1 VTTHQHALTVA
12 FVGAYKSPPAAS
24 LLDLSVDSAPRGRY
38 RAALIL
44 VLLFVLK
51 IHYVSRVIIFSF
63 AVDVVALMWR
73 VWRPSFGIGARSA
86 GTRASGRCSPSGAG
100 SGGRRLAKEVR
111 DNILRLRRLSGDR
124 QRLGGTIVRS
134 TPAAMRL

>member
-1 VTTHQHALTVA
+1 MGAADDAPVTTHQHALTVA

-44 VLLFVLK
+44 VLLFVLN

-63 AVDVVALMWR
+63 ARLDVVALM
-73 VWRPSFGIGARSA
+73 
-86 GTRASGRCSPSGAG
+86 
-100 SGGRRLAKEVR
+100 
-111 DNILRLRRLSGDR
+111 
-124 QRLGGTIVRS
+124 
-134 TPAAMRL
+134 